1 LKSPPELNR
10 FILDAPPVSNSLIT
24 FDHADLSRPGGEPVF
39 RDFSWMLRKGETWA
53 VVGPVGSGKSSLA
66 EALLGRLHLESGMA
80 TWPLLD
86 RLRVEG
92 RAVNWP
98 SEVIFRVAFKEE
110 SRLFSYARHY
120 YQQRFNFIEPND
132 DLTLIDFLCSGTAV
146 SEEEVVAAARQLGV
160 EAQLPLSFIKL
171 SNGQARRARI
181 AKALLSQPELLILD
195 DPFMGLDAAG
205 RDQVSELLG
214 SLVKS
219 GRRLLLICRSDAIP
233 EWATHVLELKRMQV
247 AFRDPRNT
255 YVDVLRDARS
265 SNTQYSVLSTQY
277 SAPRAVA
284 ERETILDLRNVT
296 VAYGERCILSDI
308 SWTVRAGE
316 RWAMLGPNGSGKTT
330 LLSLL
335 CGDHPQAYSNEVYL
349 FGRRRGTGETIWDI
363 KQRVGL
369 VSPELHVYFS
379 EPLSAA
385 RTAAT
390 GFFDVLTDRPTT
402 AEQERT
408 VAELFG
414 EFGIAELADRPFA
427 KLSTGEQ
434 RLILLIRALV
444 KRPPLLILDE
454 PFQGIDFNAMNRV
467 RQWLDNYLRTDQ
479 TLIFVT
485 HHSDEIPAAVDR
497 LLRLDAGKRS

>member
-1 LKSPPELNR
+1 
-10 FILDAPPVSNSLIT
+10 VSDVLVT

-39 RDFSWMLRKGETWA
+39 RDFSWTLREGETWA
-53 VVGPVGSGKSSLA
+53 VVGSVGSGKSSLA
-66 EALLGRLHLESGMA
+66 EALLGRLHLAGGTA
-80 TWPLLD
+80 AWPLFG
-86 RLRVEG
+86 RLRASG

-98 SEVIFRVAFKEE
+98 SEVISRVAFKEE

-132 DLTLIDFLCSGTAV
+132 DLTLIDFLRSGTSA
-146 SEEEVVAAARQLGV
+146 SENEIVVAARQLGV

-205 RDQVSELLG
+205 RNQVSGLLG
-214 SLVKS
+214 NLVRS
-219 GRRLLLICRSDAIP
+219 SRRLLLICRSDAIP
-233 EWATHVLELKRMQV
+233 EWATHVLELNRMQV
-247 AFRDPRNT
+247 AFCGTRNAYMEVPR
-255 YVDVLRDARS
+255 VSRAS
-265 SNTQYSVLSTQY
+265 STQYSVLSTQY
-277 SAPRAVA
+277 SAPKPAA
-284 ERETILDLRNVT
+284 ERDILLDLRNVT
-296 VAYGERCILSDI
+296 VAYGERRILSDI
-308 SWTVRAGE
+308 SWIVRAGE
-316 RWAMLGPNGSGKTT
+316 RWAVLGPNGFGKTT

-335 CGDHPQAYSNEVYL
+335 CGDHPQAYCNEVYL

-369 VSPELHVYFS
+369 VSPELHLYFS

-402 AEQERT
+402 PGQEQT
-408 VAELFG
+408 VAKMFEDL
-414 EFGIAELADRPFA
+414 GIGDVVQRPFA

-434 RLILLIRALV
+434 RLVLLIRALV

-454 PFQGIDFNAMNRV
+454 PFQGLDLEAIQRARF
-467 RQWLDNYLRTDQ
+467 WLDGHLSPDQ

-485 HHSDEIPAAVDR
+485 HYANEIPIGVEQI
-497 LLRLDAGKRS
+497 LRLNGGQSVFEFTS